1 MTEGDRSVLD
11 DITSNTLHTSLRGLA
26 LRQRVIADNISNIET
41 PGYQAGRVMFED
53 ALKNA
58 VGAGASPAG
67 VTPTVAKSLEPT
79 RENGNNVNLDRE
91 TLANIDTNLRFSLGL
106 RAMDDKFELLKTA
119 IKGGM
124 G

>member
-1 MTEGDRSVLD
+1 MLD
-11 DITSNTLHTSLRGLA
+11 DVTSATLHTALRGLA

-41 PGYQAGRVMFED
+41 PGYHAGRVQFED
-53 ALKNA
+53 ELKAA

-67 VTPTVAKSLEPT
+67 VQPNIAKSLEPT

-91 TLANIDTNLRFSLGL
+91 TLANIDTNLRYQLGL
-106 RAMDDKFELLKTA
+106 RAMDHKFGLLKEA